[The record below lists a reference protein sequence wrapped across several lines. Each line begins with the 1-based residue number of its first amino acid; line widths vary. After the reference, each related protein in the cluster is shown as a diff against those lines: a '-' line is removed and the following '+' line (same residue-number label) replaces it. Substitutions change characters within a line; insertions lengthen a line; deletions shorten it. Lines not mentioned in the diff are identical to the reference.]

1 MVPRRECRSR
11 HVHLLPPTFH
21 LLMIVIVMV
30 EVVIVI
36 VIVMVEVVDYVWGPG
51 SDQGRQT
58 CLHLLEATT

>member
-1 MVPRRECRSR
+1 
-11 HVHLLPPTFH
+11 
-21 LLMIVIVMV
+21 MIVIVMV